1 MTIFKLRKRNVISSL
16 LVYVPLKTRNYAF
29 SPRSRAK
36 TGKKP
41 GKKRTKKLDARAKL
55 LFCLLNLLFIDVLVA
70 VRVVGS

>member
-1 MTIFKLRKRNVISSL
+1 MTIFKFRKRNVISSS

-36 TGKKP
+36 T

>member
-1 MTIFKLRKRNVISSL
+1 MTIFTLRKRNIISSL

-29 SPRSRAK
+29 SPRNFAK
-36 TGKKP
+36 T
-41 GKKRTKKLDARAKL
+41 GKKRTKKLGARAKL